1 MKILVTKKLRGIL
14 AGADEFIKNLPGNY
28 NYIIGER
35 GQNLSGG
42 QKQRLTV
49 ARAFLSKSKIL
60 IDEATSALDH
70 TSELYIKKL

>member
-1 MKILVTKKLRGIL
+1 MNLL
-14 AGADEFIKNLPGNY
+14 KNLPGNY

-42 QKQRLTV
+42 QKQRLIL

-60 IDEATSALDH
+60 ILDEATSALDH
-70 TSELYIKKL
+70 TSELYIKKAIKTFIKIIILL